1 MRIDYLKGIQNKEIV
16 NRVFRVNEKYAKYPI
31 YPKYPRYILQLIYAI
46 IAYLN
51 ILIISLSSSSGIGK
65 GGSRTRYEPVI
76 DSLVFSG
83 RLAGYCLGFRGEG
96 TTILKE

>member
-51 ILIISLSSSSGIGK
+51 ILIISLSSAK
-65 GGSRTRYEPVI
+65 GRSRTRYEPVI